1 MAGPD
6 ADAVALQAMRA
17 AANLMMKNEENQQRL
32 AVYTFSKV
40 SI

>member
-17 AANLMMKNEENQQRL
+17 AANLMMENEENQQRL